1 MTDLD
6 LIAQPLT
13 SESFSP
19 FGSVI
24 ELGTVA
30 PVTINEGRCQRYTD
44 LAPLEVR
51 GGRQGLSLFHADL
64 RDLPLTVPLLERHP
78 LGSQSFI
85 PMGHS
90 ACLIVVAHDVD
101 GRPGQPVAFVSRGD
115 QGVSYPPSQW
125 HGVLAPISGSGVFAV
140 VDRIETDRNLEE
152 HRLDPPV
159 RILGT
164 VR

>member
-1 MTDLD
+1 MTTLD

-13 SESFSP
+13 PEAFLP

-44 LAPLEVR
+44 LAPLEVS
-51 GGRQGLSLFHADL
+51 GGRHGLSLFQADL
-64 RDLPLTVPLLERHP
+64 RDLPLKVPLLERHP
-78 LGSQSFI
+78 LGSQCFI
-85 PMGHS
+85 PMGQS
-90 ACLIVVAHDVD
+90 ACVIVVAPDVD

-115 QGVSYPPSQW
+115 QGVSYPAGQW
-125 HGVLAPISGSGVFAV
+125 HGVLAPISGGGLFAV
-140 VDRIETDRNLEE
+140 VDRLGTDRNLEE
-152 HRLDPPV
+152 HKLDPPI
-159 RILGT
+159 RIVGT